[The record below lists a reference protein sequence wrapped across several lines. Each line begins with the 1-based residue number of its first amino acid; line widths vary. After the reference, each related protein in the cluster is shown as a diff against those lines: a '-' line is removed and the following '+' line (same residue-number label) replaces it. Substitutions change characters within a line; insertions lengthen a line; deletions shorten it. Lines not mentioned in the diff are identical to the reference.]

1 MKKALLSVLVYF
13 LISQIG
19 TGVCTVV
26 IAMALGMSPKGGIP
40 VSIMMPCMIVSCAI
54 AILVCWKGLKVMRIP
69 ETFSIANIKWGW
81 ALTAIVATFFGIF
94 AGNLAT
100 EMADLPNMI
109 EDMMLDS
116 AKSIWG
122 FLAIG
127 ILCPIAE
134 ELLFREGVCGYL
146 ARNGAR
152 PWKAIWVSAIL
163 FGLIHVN
170 PAQVPFAMLLGVM
183 LGMIYIKT
191 GSVVVPSII
200 HILNNS
206 FAMVT
211 IWIYGEEAL
220 DESMVEWV
228 GGNIPAGICIIVGFA
243 LCFFLLRK
251 FWEQP
256 TPSPSQREG
265 EWGEKN

>member
-26 IAMALGMSPKGGIP
+26 IAMILGMSPKGGIP

-81 ALTAIVATFFGIF
+81 ALIAIVATFFGIF

-134 ELLFREGVCGYL
+134 ELVFREGVCGYL
-146 ARNGAR
+146 ARNGTS

-228 GGNIPAGICIIVGFA
+228 GGNIPAIIYIIVGFT

-251 FWEQP
+251 FWEVK
-256 TPSPSQREG
+256 SE
-265 EWGEKN
+265 E